1 MRHNLKA
8 WVEKARGFLKQ
19 RQTAYQRTFAGVSG
33 EIVLRD
39 MAKFCRAHDTT
50 FHLDERASAVLQ
62 GRNEVWLRIQQHLK
76 LTDEQLW
83 HLYGN
88 NQ

>member
-1 MRHNLKA
+1 VRHNLKA

-39 MAKFCRAHDTT
+39 LAKFCRAHSTT
-50 FHLDERASAVLQ
+50 FHPDERMSAILQ
-62 GRNEVWLRIQQHLK
+62 GRHEVYLRIAQHLK
-76 LTDEQLW
+76 LTEDQIW
-83 HLYGN
+83 TLYGVD
-88 NQ
+88 Q

>member
-39 MAKFCRAHDTT
+39 LAKFCRAHDTT